1 MAILTGSGGILVAT
15 LRAPRQRH
23 KRARQGC
30 QQKFGE
36 GEEKSR
42 ILRPSKTKLFEH
54 LIYEDWLVLLFW
66 IPFQ

>member
-1 MAILTGSGGILVAT
+1 MEGGGAFWSFFSE
-15 LRAPRQRH
+15 R
-23 KRARQGC
+23 
-30 QQKFGE
+30 
-36 GEEKSR
+36 EEKSR